1 LGNIEDVSS
10 NIRDVRKMKRY
21 AVQLVVKYLLVCLE
35 LLSNQV
41 LSLSAFIQL
50 TDANSDP
57 LRTLY
62 IEYTDDLSE

>member
-1 LGNIEDVSS
+1 
-10 NIRDVRKMKRY
+10 MKRY